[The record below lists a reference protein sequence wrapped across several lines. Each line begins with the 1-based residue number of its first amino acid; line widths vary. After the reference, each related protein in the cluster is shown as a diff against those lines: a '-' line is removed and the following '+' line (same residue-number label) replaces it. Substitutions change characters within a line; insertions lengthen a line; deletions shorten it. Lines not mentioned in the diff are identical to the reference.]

1 MDSDGANH
9 RFITNGQSIALTPRF
24 SPDYGSIVYVSY
36 IGKHVRIYI
45 YDIGTGKQRLVTES
59 NNPTF
64 APRWSPDGKY
74 ILYSMA
80 AAGNTDIYRVS
91 ANGRSEEHTSE
102 LQSLMRL
109 SYAVFC
115 LQKKKQHRAL
125 HSILSAYTLSYQI

>member
-80 AAGNTDIYRVS
+80 AAGNTDIYR
-91 ANGRSEEHTSE
+91 SEEHTSE
-102 LQSLMRL
+102 LQSLMRI
-109 SYAVFC
+109 SYALSC
-115 LQKKKQHRAL
+115 LKKKKQQTYLAKSFMSSL
-125 HSILSAYTLSYQI
+125 H

>member
-80 AAGNTDIYRVS
+80 AAGKIGRASCRERVC
-91 ANGRSEEHTSE
+91 
-102 LQSLMRL
+102 Q
-109 SYAVFC
+109 YV
-115 LQKKKQHRAL
+115 
-125 HSILSAYTLSYQI
+125 